1 MDWQSTFVRP
11 GDPLIP
17 GWTKLSPLDQVE
29 VRFIVPIV
37 LVFHVS
43 SPALRKPLL
52 RDLKASLANTIAKM
66 PFLAASV
73 VPDCE
78 EQGTIQ
84 LEIIDDAGVWFYSQ
98 ELPKIDYYALE
109 RREFPLPEFPLLSVM
124 PEPRVHQTERSPV
137 LTVLATFITGGLLLT
152 LNNHHSVMDG
162 AGMAIFIK
170 TFAKYVA
177 ALSDGR
183 FLSSEEAFP
192 EEALDRSNII
202 GGSGRKQVCD
212 FPNYRLSKT
221 HRYAAEQELIEA
233 AIAGGD
239 HPQLQLLEK
248 LQMSYWLISDESIRA
263 IREAALPPA
272 KELPIL
278 TDNAIICAVLW
289 RHITR
294 ARQLSARGIM
304 ANSFTNTVNIRRRMD
319 PLLPLEY
326 PGNAV
331 VLAKTSAA
339 TINVES
345 AEPGMLYKLAKQIT
359 DAIEW
364 WTPERIWELIGAIE
378 SSEKVSKIEPN
389 MDSLEGPDLE
399 VTSTAA
405 MGEILSVEWGCELG
419 RLKALRYAYMPIKDG
434 FVNVMPQKKGAAI
447 ELMIGLEK
455 GSMQKL
461 RQDKEWLQLAKEV
474 L

>member
-17 GWTKLSPLDQVE
+17 GWTKLSPLDQLE
-29 VRFIVPIV
+29 NRFIVPIV

-78 EQGTIQ
+78 EQDTIQ
-84 LEIIDDAGVWFYSQ
+84 LEISDDAGVWFYSQ
-98 ELPKIDYYALE
+98 ELPEIDYYALE
-109 RREFPLPEFPLLSVM
+109 RRGFPPPEFPLLSLM
-124 PEPRVHQTERSPV
+124 PEPRVHRRERSPV
-137 LTVLATFITGGLLLT
+137 LTVLATFIASGLLLT
-152 LNNHHSVMDG
+152 LNIHHSAMDG
-162 AGMAIFIK
+162 TGIGIFIK
-170 TFAKYVA
+170 TFAKHAA

-202 GGSGRKQVCD
+202 GGSGRKEVCD
-212 FPNYRLSKT
+212 IPNYRLSKKY
-221 HRYAAEQELIEA
+221 RCAVEQELIEA

-239 HPQLQLLEK
+239 NPLLQK
-248 LQMSYWLISDESIRA
+248 LQFSHWSVSDESIRA
-263 IREAALPPA
+263 IREAAMPPA
-272 KELPIL
+272 KELPVL
-278 TDNAIICAVLW
+278 TEHAIICAVLW
-289 RHITR
+289 RHISR

-304 ANSFTNTVNIRRRMD
+304 THSFINTVNIRRRMD
-319 PLLPLEY
+319 PSLPLEY
-326 PGNAV
+326 PGNALV
-331 VLAKTSAA
+331 HAKTSA
-339 TINVES
+339 TTTDVDS

-359 DAIEW
+359 DAIDW

-389 MDSLEGPDLE
+389 MDNFQGPDLE

-405 MGEILSVEWGCELG
+405 LGHIFSVDWGCGLG
-419 RLKALRYAYMPIKDG
+419 RLKAFRFVYAPVKDG
-434 FVNVMPQKKGAAI
+434 WVCVLPQRKGAGI
-447 ELMIGLEK
+447 ELIMGLEK
-455 GSMQKL
+455 SSIQNL
-461 RQDKEWLQLAKEV
+461 RQDKEWLQLAKEI

>member
-17 GWTKLSPLDQVE
+17 GWMKLSPLDQLE
-29 VRFIVPIV
+29 NRFIVPIV

-52 RDLKASLANTIAKM
+52 LDLKTSLANTIAKM

-78 EQGTIQ
+78 EQDTIQ
-84 LEIIDDAGVWFYSQ
+84 LEISDDAGVWFYSQ
-98 ELPKIDYYALE
+98 ELPEIDYYALE
-109 RREFPLPEFPLLSVM
+109 RREFPPSAFPLLSLM
-124 PEPRVHQTERSPV
+124 PEPRVHRPERSPV
-137 LTVLATFITGGLLLT
+137 LTVLATFIAGGLLLT
-152 LNNHHSVMDG
+152 FNNHHSVMDG

-170 TFAKYVA
+170 TFAKHVA

-221 HRYAAEQELIEA
+221 YRCAVERELIEA

-239 HPQLQLLEK
+239 NPQLQLLQK
-248 LQMSYWLISDESIRA
+248 LQLSHWFISDESIRA
-263 IREAALPPA
+263 IREAALPPS
-272 KELPIL
+272 KGLPVL
-278 TDNAIICAVLW
+278 TDNAIMCAVLW
-289 RHITR
+289 RHISR
-294 ARQLSARGIM
+294 ARQLSSRGIM
-304 ANSFTNTVNIRRRMD
+304 TNSFINTVNIRRRMD
-319 PLLPLEY
+319 PPLPLEY
-326 PGNAV
+326 PGNALV
-331 VLAKTSAA
+331 HAKTSAA
-339 TINVES
+339 TTDVES
-345 AEPGMLYKLAKQIT
+345 AEPGMLYKLAKQIA

-364 WTPERIWELIGAIE
+364 WTSERIWELIGAIE

-389 MDSLEGPDLE
+389 MDNFQGPDLE

-405 MGEILSVEWGCELG
+405 MGDILSVDWGWELG
-419 RLKALRYAYMPIKDG
+419 RLKALRYAYAPVKDG
-434 FVNVMPQKKGAAI
+434 WVNVLPQRKGAGI
-447 ELMIGLEK
+447 ELLIALEK
-455 GSMQKL
+455 SSIQNL
-461 RQDKEWLQLAKEV
+461 RQDKEWLQLAKEF